1 MKYSYY
7 SPLASIFFSFGMIC
21 FSVSVILN
29 ITSLPLLSVEIIVM
43 DLLFF
48 FFKLLRVLWISCISF
63 SLSLFQY
70 FSLVPPLILD
80 LSLFLSHSSHKHFV
94 STMLLLIFILLWT
107 QPLLIL
113 VLRNTEILMFIL
125 KLKGIHEA
133 CFWSDLSCLFPPS
146 KRKSYLL

>member
-48 FFKLLRVLWISCISF
+48 FLSCLESSGF
-63 SLSLFQY
+63 LAFLSLSLF
-70 FSLVPPLILD
+70 FS
-80 LSLFLSHSSHKHFV
+80 
-94 STMLLLIFILLWT
+94 IF
-107 QPLLIL
+107 
-113 VLRNTEILMFIL
+113 
-125 KLKGIHEA
+125 H
-133 CFWSDLSCLFPPS
+133 
-146 KRKSYLL
+146 